1 MKKVFICQP
10 MNGLSDLQ
18 MAKEYVEFEGDN
30 CYVDTPINHLGDC
43 CDYQRRLVMTKEAFK
58 ECYKKWIL
66 EEKEQE

>member
-1 MKKVFICQP
+1 
-10 MNGLSDLQ
+10 

-30 CYVDTPINHLGDC
+30 CYVDTPIYYHGDC

-66 EEKEQE
+66 EEQEQK